1 MNPAQRDLIVR
12 LGAAVVATLV
22 LAPPLGAVLDTV
34 PFHRVM
40 TRLFLGALVIAFA
53 VKRGHPRTW
62 PAKLRAMGLAGPD
75 RFGRFLAGLLVSILL
90 TVLLLAV
97 SWALGGRSGAAP
109 LVEPPPLALHLL
121 KAALAAIVVSFLEEI
136 LCRGY
141 FLDVIGGPASALVYA
156 AAHYL
161 RPLHG
166 SAPADGFDP
175 LLGVKRLPE
184 LCGSF
189 HDARN
194 LTLGLLSLF
203 VFGLALN
210 RLRER
215 TGTRYLGI
223 GLHAGLVFVLA
234 LYPRLL
240 QSFPGAEAAWIHG
253 GGRLHDGVLGT
264 LMLGFLLLAARRL
277 ALPGF
282 CTRRNT

>member
-1 MNPAQRDLIVR
+1 VSPAQRDLFVR

-22 LAPPLGAVLDTV
+22 LAPVAGALLDKV
-34 PFHRVM
+34 PFHRIM
-40 TRLFLGALVIAFA
+40 TRLFLGTLVIAFA
-53 VKRGHPRTW
+53 IGRGHPRTW
-62 PAKLRAMGLAGPD
+62 PDRLRALGLSGPE
-75 RFGRFLAGLLVSILL
+75 RGRRFLVGIAASVLL

-97 SWALGGRSGAAP
+97 SWALGARTGA
-109 LVEPPPLALHLL
+109 VGEPPPLGLDVL
-121 KAALAAIVVSFLEEI
+121 KAAAAALVVSFLEEI

-141 FLDVIGGPASALVYA
+141 FLDVIGSGWSALVYA
-156 AAHYL
+156 GAHYL

-166 SAPADGFDP
+166 SAPAEGFDP

-184 LCGSF
+184 LLGSF

-194 LTLGLLSLF
+194 LTLGIFSLF

-215 TGTRYLGI
+215 TGTLYVGI

-234 LYPRLL
+234 LYPRFLT
-240 QSFPGAEAAWIHG
+240 SFPGAEAAWIHG
-253 GGRLHDGVLGT
+253 GGRLHDGLLGA
-264 LMLGFLLLAARRL
+264 LMLGLLLLAAWRL
-277 ALPGF
+277 PLPGF